1 LSQYVSVVDVANFG
15 PMHFG
20 SHALG
25 FMKEMGNT
33 HDENYSDVI
42 KTLYIINAPG
52 GWLFRNIFKIIQR
65 MMSQEVKERLKIL
78 NRHDSLRELSKI
90 VDPETAKRIV
100 EGDHA
105 AERAVE
111 RELHAFLDAAAR
123 DGHHR
128 RPWAGD
134 AGDVSG
140 GREEGKGAEAG
151 AVKARAAGA
160 DRERQ

>member
-1 LSQYVSVVDVANFG
+1 MDVANFG

-42 KTLYIINAPG
+42 KSLWIINAPG

-78 NRHDSLRELSKI
+78 SRKEALAELSKV
-90 VDPETAKRIV
+90 VDPVTAKRIV
-100 EGDHA
+100 EGNHA

-111 RELHAFLDAAAR
+111 RELHAFLDAAAKE
-123 DGHHR
+123 GHHR
-128 RPWAGD
+128 RPWGL
-134 AGDVSG
+134 G
-140 GREEGKGAEAG
+140 EG
-151 AVKARAAGA
+151 AAGKEQSKGEA
-160 DRERQ
+160 AGR